1 MSGRKSGEVSSL
13 LSLGKKSKDEINRN
27 LNNNF
32 NQNIKKNNFTVF
44 FGFKT
49 ASFIDSQ
56 TDWKTFLFSKTK
68 KNLE

>member
-1 MSGRKSGEVSSL
+1 MG
-13 LSLGKKSKDEINRN
+13 
-27 LNNNF
+27 NNKNTTKF
-32 NQNIKKNNFTVF
+32 KITLRFKINIKKNNFTVF

>member
-1 MSGRKSGEVSSL
+1 MQVIAETIKMG
-13 LSLGKKSKDEINRN
+13 
-27 LNNNF
+27 NNKNTTKF
-32 NQNIKKNNFTVF
+32 KITLRFKINIKKNNFTVF
-44 FGFKT
+44 LGFKT